1 MSTPVSSPI
10 DLSLAASQATSG
22 RPTLPN
28 GGPAM
33 TADKALKAAQE
44 FEAVF
49 ISEMLKPMFE
59 SLPTEGPF
67 GGGPSEGIWRSL
79 LVTEMGKEIS
89 QSGGFGIAKHVQAE
103 MLKLQET
110 GK

>member
-1 MSTPVSSPI
+1 MSAVSASPI

-22 RPTLPN
+22 RPTLPT
-28 GGPAM
+28 GPGV
-33 TADKALKAAQE
+33 TPDKARKAAEE

-59 SLPTEGPF
+59 SLPTDGPF

-89 QSGGFGIAKHVQAE
+89 RRGGFGIANHVQAE

>member
-1 MSTPVSSPI
+1 MSAPVSSSV

-22 RPTLPN
+22 KPTVPS
-28 GGPAM
+28 GPGM
-33 TADKALKAAQE
+33 TVDKARKAAEE

-89 QSGGFGIAKHVQAE
+89 RRGGFGIADNVQAE
-103 MLKLQET
+103 MLRLQET
-110 GK
+110 SK

>member
-1 MSTPVSSPI
+1 MSAPVSSSM
-10 DLSLAASQATSG
+10 DFSLAASQATSG
-22 RPTLPN
+22 RPTVPT
-28 GGPAM
+28 GAAM
-33 TADKALKAAQE
+33 TAGKARKAAE
-44 FEAVF
+44 DFEAVF

-59 SLPTEGPF
+59 SLPTEGTF
-67 GGGPSEGIWRSL
+67 GGGPAEGIWRSL

-89 QSGGFGIAKHVQAE
+89 RRGGFGIADNVQAE

>member
-1 MSTPVSSPI
+1 MSAVSSSPI
-10 DLSLAASQATSG
+10 DLSLAASQATGG
-22 RPTLPN
+22 RPAIPT
-28 GGPAM
+28 GPGL
-33 TADKALKAAQE
+33 TADKARKAAE
-44 FEAVF
+44 DFEAVF

-59 SLPTEGPF
+59 SLPTDGPF

-89 QSGGFGIAKHVQAE
+89 RRGGFGIANHVQAE
-103 MLKLQET
+103 MLRLQET

>member
-1 MSTPVSSPI
+1 MSTVSSSPI
-10 DLSLAASQATSG
+10 DLSLATSQATSG
-22 RPTLPN
+22 RPTIPT
-28 GGPAM
+28 GPGL
-33 TADKALKAAQE
+33 TVDKARKAAEE

-59 SLPTEGPF
+59 SLPTDGPF

-89 QSGGFGIAKHVQAE
+89 RRGGFGIADNVQAE
-103 MLKLQET
+103 MLRLQET

>member
-1 MSTPVSSPI
+1 MSALSSSPI
-10 DLSLAASQATSG
+10 DLSLAASQATSR
-22 RPTLPN
+22 RPVIPT
-28 GGPAM
+28 GPGL
-33 TADKALKAAQE
+33 TVDKARKAAEE

-59 SLPTEGPF
+59 SLPTDGPF
-67 GGGPSEGIWRSL
+67 GGGPAEGIWRSL

-89 QSGGFGIAKHVQAE
+89 RRGGFGIADKVQAE
-103 MLKLQET
+103 MLRLQET

>member
-1 MSTPVSSPI
+1 
-10 DLSLAASQATSG
+10 
-22 RPTLPN
+22 
-28 GGPAM
+28 M
-33 TADKALKAAQE
+33 TVDKARKAAEE

-89 QSGGFGIAKHVQAE
+89 RRGGFGIADNVQAE
-103 MLKLQET
+103 MLRLQET
-110 GK
+110 SK